1 MLDIPLADAVADNQ
15 KIPTWDQD
23 PWVETTADVDTVRP
37 ARNASAAQLRN
48 ADMFARHLRGVIVVK
63 LDNPAFVVKTL
74 AGAVGQLALIT
85 LDAKAIK
92 NQVTF
97 NAFRRHLKPAYAFV
111 FELAKRYDPKLWDR
125 EHAEAKYLHSL
136 SVDFHSAEGYI
147 VVRCT
152 YQDTTHMATYQFRLE
167 SNAIGLM
174 RNIGELACPDDRP
187 QQFLPPRL

>member
-1 MLDIPLADAVADNQ
+1 MLDTVASEFDASNTKTTKGD
-15 KIPTWDQD
+15 KD
-23 PWVETTADVDTVRP
+23 PWVETTVAAENTP
-37 ARNASAAQLRN
+37 APRNASAAQLRN

-63 LDNPAFVVKTL
+63 LDNPAFAIKTL

-125 EHAEAKYLHSL
+125 EHAAAKYLHSL